1 MTLVGN
7 TGSGK
12 QGDHVTAPQSVIIM
26 SVPQANDKQFNKRVD
41 EACEEAFRK
50 LKAGGATSIAFPVQL
65 SAGATKRK
73 CLDALLPAIV
83 KNLEQREDACT
94 VMLCLEPL
102 TSAERG
108 ELVKALRESR
118 LETEASA
125 GERGDFGT
133 TTG

>member
-1 MTLVGN
+1 MTLLCN
-7 TGSGK
+7 TGAAM
-12 QGDHVTAPQSVIIM
+12 QGDHVTASQSVIIM
-26 SVPQANDKQFNKRVD
+26 SVPQANNKQFNKRVD
-41 EACEEAFRK
+41 EACEEAFRE
-50 LKAGGATSIAFPVQL
+50 LEARGATSIAIPVQL

-73 CLDALLPAIV
+73 CLDALLPTIV

-108 ELVKALRESR
+108 ELVKVLLESR
-118 LETEASA
+118 LDTQPSA

>member
-50 LKAGGATSIAFPVQL
+50 LKAGGTTSIAIPVQL
-65 SAGATKRK
+65 SAGATNRK

-108 ELVKALRESR
+108 ELVKVLRESR
-118 LETEASA
+118 LDTQPSA